1 MKRDLIMGLV
11 AAILSVLLLVGIIY
25 GCCIGNWT
33 AVPMCFLALTLN
45 TANAMSRLRAYKY
58 HKDSIRFQQSLR
70 DFEEALNACWP
81 DNKPDDDNRI
91 TD

>member
-1 MKRDLIMGLV
+1 MKSDLIWGLV
-11 AAILSVLLLVGIIY
+11 FVGLALLMLACIIY
-25 GCCIGNWT
+25 GCCIGNWI
-33 AVPMCFLALTLN
+33 AIPMCFLALTLN
-45 TANAMSRLRAYKY
+45 TTNAISRLQACKY

-70 DFEEALNACWP
+70 DFEDAFWP